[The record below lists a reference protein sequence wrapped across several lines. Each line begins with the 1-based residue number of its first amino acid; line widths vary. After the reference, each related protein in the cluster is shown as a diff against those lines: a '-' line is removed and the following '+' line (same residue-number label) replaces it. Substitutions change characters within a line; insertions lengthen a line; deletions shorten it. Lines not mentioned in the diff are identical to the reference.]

1 MINQLKNDRV
11 AQLLAAAVLLAGL
24 AVCII
29 FAYGGYAFLS
39 RRQPVQAA
47 PVVTVTPTVY
57 RFTGSGDDVVFFVA
71 PASGRALVGLGH
83 RGDRNFI
90 VNILDSN
97 GYIVE
102 QVANEVGKYDGE
114 KAIHLDQGRYT
125 AEITADGPWTIV
137 ILPPQ

>member
-24 AVCII
+24 VVCVILT
-29 FAYGGYAFLS
+29 YGGYAFLT
-39 RRQPVQAA
+39 RHRPVQAA
-47 PVVTVTPTVY
+47 PAITITPTVY
-57 RFTGSGDDVVFFVA
+57 SFNGSGDDVVFFEA
-71 PASGRALVGLGH
+71 AKSGRTLVGLGH

-90 VNILDSN
+90 VNIIDSN

-102 QVANEVGKYDGE
+102 QVANEVGRYDGE

-125 AEITADGPWTIV
+125 VEITADGPWGIV